1 MARSGIAIVTSIE
14 GSIEFVIPI
23 RDSTDILRSR
33 GNARELA
40 ARLQLGSADQ
50 TRLATAVSELT
61 RNVLQYAG
69 EGTCT
74 ILDASDDRQRCIR
87 VIVEDRGPGI
97 PDIALALRDGYST
110 GGGLGAGLPGVQ
122 RLMNEFQI
130 TSRPGHTRLVIAMI
144 RPRTVSI

>member
-1 MARSGIAIVTSIE
+1 MIDPAECA
-14 GSIEFVIPI
+14 EFTLPI
-23 RDSTDILRSR
+23 RDSTDILRAR

-40 ARLQLGSADQ
+40 ARLRLGSADQ

-61 RNVLQYAG
+61 RNILQYAG

-74 ILDASDDRQRCIR
+74 IINASDDQQRCIR
-87 VIVEDRGPGI
+87 VIVEDHGPGI

-122 RLMNEFQI
+122 RLMDQFEISSQ
-130 TSRPGHTRLVIAMI
+130 PGHTCLRIAMI
-144 RPRTVSI
+144 RPRIAT

>member
-1 MARSGIAIVTSIE
+1 MTPAEAPT
-14 GSIEFVIPI
+14 EFVIPI
-23 RDSTDILRSR
+23 RDSTDVLRSR
-33 GNARELA
+33 GRARELA

-74 ILDASDDRQRCIR
+74 IIDASDERRRCVR

-97 PDIALALRDGYST
+97 PDTDLALRDGYST
-110 GGGLGAGLPGVQ
+110 SGGLGAGLPGVQ
-122 RLMNEFQI
+122 RLMDEFQL
-130 TSRPGHTRLVIAMI
+130 SSQPGHTRLEIAMI
-144 RPRTVSI
+144 RPRTVST

>member
-1 MARSGIAIVTSIE
+1 MTAPTESVEFIV
-14 GSIEFVIPI
+14 PI
-23 RDSTDILRSR
+23 HDSTDVLRAR

-40 ARLQLGSADQ
+40 ARLKLGSADQ

-69 EGTCT
+69 EGVCT
-74 ILDASDDRQRCIR
+74 IINASDQQKVCIQ
-87 VIVEDRGPGI
+87 VIVEDHGPGI

-122 RLMNEFQI
+122 RLMSDLLI
-130 TSRPGHTRLVIAMI
+130 SSRPGYTRLMITMI
-144 RPRTVSI
+144 RSRMAT

>member
-1 MARSGIAIVTSIE
+1 MTDSSECV
-14 GSIEFVIPI
+14 EFTLPI
-23 RDSTDILRSR
+23 RDSTDILRAR

-40 ARLQLGSADQ
+40 ARLRLGSADQ

-61 RNVLQYAG
+61 RNILQYAG

-74 ILDASDDRQRCIR
+74 IINASDDQQRCIR
-87 VIVEDRGPGI
+87 VIVEDHGPGI

-122 RLMNEFQI
+122 RLMDQFEISSQ
-130 TSRPGHTRLVIAMI
+130 PGHTCLRIAMI
-144 RPRTVSI
+144 RPRIAT